1 VNFCIQKLLKA
12 MFRCSDINLENRN
25 IRHGFLILIF
35 IFQQFFSFG
44 AALSIEGTYQG
55 KNLYIQ
61 NPMADDG
68 FGYCVTKV
76 TVNGDILPGAIG
88 SSAFEINFSFFNLT
102 IGDPLFIVI
111 EHNDG
116 CIPTILNPEVL
127 LCKSTFEIESI
138 VVDNNGNLNW
148 KTTNEDGKLTFLIE
162 QFKWNKW
169 VVVGEVQGKG
179 TSNLNTYV
187 FTVSPHFGLN
197 TLRVSQTDHSGSKRA
212 SSEVTFL
219 SNTKKITKSPIKVKD
234 YIFFYA
240 DGKAVV
246 TQYEIFDAYGNIV
259 KQGLGDKIDCSNLL
273 SGAYYINFDNV
284 SEKFIKN

>member
-1 VNFCIQKLLKA
+1 
-12 MFRCSDINLENRN
+12 MN
-25 IRHGFLILIF
+25 IKHIIF
-35 IFQQFFSFG
+35 VIIFFTPQFYSFG
-44 AALSIEGTYQG
+44 AALSIEGSYQG

-76 TVNGDILPGAIG
+76 TVNGDVLPGAIG

-116 CIPTILNPEVL
+116 CVPTIINPEVL
-127 LCKSTFEIESI
+127 LPKSTFEIESI
-138 VVDNNGNLNW
+138 DVDSNGKLNW
-148 KTTNEDGKLTFLIE
+148 KTTKEDGKLTYFIE

-179 TSNLNTYV
+179 TSNLNAYE
-187 FTVSPHFGLN
+187 FNVSPHFGLN
-197 TLRVSQTDHSGSKRA
+197 TLRVSQTDHSGTKRA
-212 SSEVTFL
+212 SLEVNFT
-219 SNTKKITKSPIKVKD
+219 SNTKKITKSPVKVKD
-234 YIFFYA
+234 FIYFYT
-240 DGKAVV
+240 DGNAAV
-246 TQYEIFDAYGNIV
+246 TQYEIFDAYGNLV
-259 KQGLGDKIDCSNLL
+259 KQGLDSKIDCSNLL

-284 SEKFIKN
+284 NEKFIKN

>member
-1 VNFCIQKLLKA
+1 MIAKRNLL
-12 MFRCSDINLENRN
+12 
-25 IRHGFLILIF
+25 FLFF
-35 IFQQFFSFG
+35 ISTQLLSFG
-44 AALSIEGTYQG
+44 AALSIEGSYQG

-61 NPMADDG
+61 NAMADDG

-116 CIPTILNPEVL
+116 CVPTIINPEVL
-127 LCKSTFEIESI
+127 LPKSTFEIESI
-138 VVDNNGNLNW
+138 NVDENGKLKW
-148 KTTNEDGKLTFLIE
+148 KTNKEDGKLTFFVE

-179 TSNLNTYV
+179 TANLNSYE
-187 FTVSPHFGLN
+187 FNSAPHFGLN
-197 TLRVSQTDHSGSKRA
+197 TLRVSQTDHSGTKRVSAEVSFTSK
-212 SSEVTFL
+212 
-219 SNTKKITKSPIKVKD
+219 NKKITKSPVKVKD
-234 YIFFYA
+234 YIYFYA
-240 DGKAVV
+240 DGISIE

-259 KQGLGDKIDCSNLL
+259 KQGFGSKIDCSNLL

-284 SEKFIKN
+284 NEKFIKN